1 MVTVTVKRRVVSHI
15 WTVFRKTG
23 SIVPGLQDIPI
34 KRKLTA
40 IIMIASTVALL
51 LVSAGFVTYELVV
64 SRRMMKSDLLTLGQF
79 IGDQSTAVLTYGDAK
94 SANEE
99 LQALVDRKHIT
110 AAVLYDN
117 TGHIL
122 ASYRSAQAARET
134 LPLRPGP
141 DALPEFKPDRLFLYH
156 DIWLDGQFL
165 GTLYLESDLQELHDQ
180 FLYLGGI
187 VILFMGTSWLVTL
200 FLSSLLQRVI
210 TRPIFHLA
218 ETARAVTA
226 EKNYSLR
233 VAQAGRDELGQLV
246 DGFNE
251 MLGQIQ
257 DRDSK
262 LQLAHD
268 ELEARV
274 EERTRKLRDEI
285 SDRVRAEA
293 ALQQQFV
300 RISLLNQITQAISDR
315 QDTDS
320 ILHVVLRQ
328 LEEHLGID
336 LGIVALFDAGPRT
349 LNVAAMCVKNSLLAR
364 KFDLRE
370 GSVLPLAETDF
381 ELCEKGQT
389 VYISDTIKWKTP
401 FIEKLAALGWRSAT
415 AVPLEVEDKL
425 FGILIT
431 ARLQPGA
438 FSSGDAEFLR
448 MLSEHVALAAHQA
461 RLHSDLEKAYNELRQ
476 TQATVLQQERL
487 KALGQ
492 MASGIA
498 HDVNNALSP
507 VIGFADL
514 ILRGKYGLNDDVKK
528 YLGHIRTAGEDIAHI
543 VARLREFYRTRE
555 VNESLQHLN
564 LNTLVEQVVD
574 MTRPRWRDIPQS
586 NGITIEVQTVLASDV
601 PRLAGIES
609 EIREAITNLVLN
621 AVDAMPGGGRISV
634 RTHVIRHD
642 GGENGCKYPVR
653 VALEISDTGTGM
665 SEETRKRCLEPFFST
680 KGKRGTGLGLAMVYG
695 VMGRHDGNIEI
706 DSELGKGTTFRLI
719 FPVRTAAD
727 TVRPEHDPGG
737 RVEPMQILC
746 IDDESL
752 LRELLKE
759 ILEREGH
766 QVVLTDNGQSGLDEF
781 RIACE
786 RQRPFDLV
794 ITDLGMPYL
803 DGRQVAKTIK
813 LESPGTPVVMLTGWG
828 AFIKEDG
835 SGPEEVDGILSKP
848 PRSRELREI
857 LRRFSPARNGNGK
870 GQH

>member
-1 MVTVTVKRRVVSHI
+1 M
-15 WTVFRKTG
+15 
-23 SIVPGLQDIPI
+23 LQDIPI

-51 LVSAGFVTYELVV
+51 LVSVGFVAYELLTF
-64 SRRMMKSDLLTLGQF
+64 RQTMKNDLFTLGQF
-79 IGDQSTAVLTYGDAK
+79 VGDRSTAALSFPGEQRDAQ
-94 SANEE
+94 EE
-99 LQALVDRKHIT
+99 LDALAYRKHIT
-110 AAVLYDN
+110 AAALYDAD
-117 TGHIL
+117 GELL
-122 ASYRSAQAARET
+122 ASYHSPEAANEP
-134 LPLRPGP
+134 LPPRPEP
-141 DALPEFKPDRLFLYH
+141 DGKPQFKSDRLVLFHAVYLNGY
-156 DIWLDGQFL
+156 FL
-165 GTLYLESDLQELHDQ
+165 GTVYLESDLEQLHDQ
-180 FLYLGGI
+180 LLYLAGI
-187 VILFMGTSWLVTL
+187 VALFMVASWLVTL
-200 FLSSLLQRVI
+200 FLSSRLQRVI
-210 TRPIFHLA
+210 TRPIFDLA

-226 EKNYSLR
+226 EKNYSVR
-233 VAQAGRDELGQLV
+233 VARHGRDELGQLV

-262 LQLAHD
+262 LQDAND
-268 ELEARV
+268 ELEVRV
-274 EERTRKLRDEI
+274 EERTQKLRDEI
-285 SDRVRAEA
+285 TERQRAEA
-293 ALQQQFV
+293 QLQQQFV

-315 QDTDS
+315 QDTES

-336 LGIVALFDAGPRT
+336 LGMVALFDAGAKH
-349 LNVAAMCVKNSLLAR
+349 LNIAAQCVKNSLLAQ

-370 GSVLPLAETDF
+370 GSVVALAETDF
-381 ELCEKGQT
+381 QLCERGQT
-389 VYISDTIKWKTP
+389 VYVSDTLKWKSA
-401 FIEKLAALGWRSAT
+401 FVERLAVTGWRSVT
-415 AVPLEVEDKL
+415 AVPLMVEEKL
-425 FGILIT
+425 FGVLIT
-431 ARLQPGA
+431 ARLKPEG

-461 RLHSDLEKAYNELRQ
+461 RLHTDLEKAYNELRR

-514 ILRGKYGLNDDVKK
+514 ILKGNYGLNADVKK

-555 VNESLQHLN
+555 VNEALQQLN

-586 NGITIEVQTVLASDV
+586 NGITIEVQTALAADV

-621 AVDAMPGGGRISV
+621 AVDAMPNGGKIMIG
-634 RTHVIRHD
+634 TQVIRHE
-642 GGENGCKYPVR
+642 GGENGSKHPVR
-653 VALEISDTGTGM
+653 VAVDIADTGTGM

-680 KGKRGTGLGLAMVYG
+680 KGKRGTGLGLAMAYG
-695 VMGRHDGNIEI
+695 VMQRHEGNIDI
-706 DSELGKGTTFRLI
+706 QSELGKGTTFRLI
-719 FPVRTAAD
+719 FPVRAHSCETETEKD
-727 TVRPEHDPGG
+727 TNAKVP
-737 RVEPMQILC
+737 PMQILC

-759 ILEREGH
+759 MLERDGH
-766 QVVLTDNGQSGLDEF
+766 EVVLTDNGQSGLDEF
-781 RIACE
+781 RVASE
-786 RQRPFDLV
+786 RHRPFDLV

-813 LESPGTPVVMLTGWG
+813 LESPRTPVVMLTGWG
-828 AFIKEDG
+828 AFMKEDG
-835 SGPEEVDGILSKP
+835 SGPADVDGILSKP
-848 PRSRELREI
+848 PRSRELREM
-857 LRRFSPARNGNGK
+857 LRRFSPARNGNGERVAMNA
-870 GQH
+870 

>member
-1 MVTVTVKRRVVSHI
+1 M
-15 WTVFRKTG
+15 G
-23 SIVPGLQDIPI
+23 ALQDIPI

-51 LVSAGFVTYELVV
+51 LVSAGFIAFE
-64 SRRMMKSDLLTLGQF
+64 LLTFRHTMKNDLSTLAQF
-79 IGDQSTAVLTYGDAK
+79 IGDRSDA
-94 SANEE
+94 ALAFRNENDAAEE
-99 LQALVDRKHIT
+99 LHALNYKNHIT
-110 AAVLYDN
+110 AAVLYDD
-117 TGHIL
+117 TGTIL
-122 ASYRSAQAARET
+122 ASYRSSLAANEP
-134 LPLRPGP
+134 LPGHPLSDGP
-141 DALPEFKPDRLFLYH
+141 AHFSSDRLMLFH
-156 DIWLDGQFL
+156 SVHMNGDFV
-165 GTLYLESDLQELHDQ
+165 GTVYLESDLEELHQ
-180 FLYLGGI
+180 RFMAYTGI
-187 VILFMGTSWLVTL
+187 ILLFTLASWLVTL
-200 FLSSLLQRVI
+200 FLSSGLQRII

-233 VAQAGRDELGQLV
+233 VAEHGRDELGQLIA
-246 DGFNE
+246 GFNE

-257 DRDSK
+257 DRDSR
-262 LQLAHD
+262 LQQAHD

-274 EERTRKLRDEI
+274 EERTRNLREEI
-285 SDRVRAEA
+285 SERMRAEQ
-293 ALQQQFV
+293 ALQHQFV

-315 QDTDS
+315 QDTES
-320 ILHVVLRQ
+320 ILHVALRE
-328 LEEHLGID
+328 LEQHLEID
-336 LGIVALFDAGPRT
+336 LGIVALLDRGGFA
-349 LNVAAMCVKNSLLAR
+349 LNVTAINVKNTLLAH
-364 KFDLRE
+364 KLDLQK
-370 GSVLPLAETDF
+370 GSVLPLADTDF

-389 VYISDTIKWKTP
+389 VYLADTFKGKAP
-401 FIEKLAALGWRSAT
+401 FVEKLATTGWRSAL
-415 AVPLEVEDKL
+415 AVPLMVEEKL
-425 FGILIT
+425 FGILIA
-431 ARLQPGA
+431 ARLKPDD

-448 MLSEHVALAAHQA
+448 LLSDHVALAAHQA
-461 RLHSDLEKAYNELRQ
+461 NLHSDLEKAYNELRR

-514 ILRGKYGLNDDVKK
+514 ILKGKYGLKDDVKK

-555 VNESLQHLN
+555 VDEALQPLN
-564 LNTLVEQVVD
+564 LNTLVDQVVD

-586 NGITIEVQTVLASDV
+586 NGITIEVRTVLAKDI

-609 EIREAITNLVLN
+609 EVREAITNLVLN
-621 AVDAMPGGGRISV
+621 AVDAMPKGGKITIRSA
-634 RTHVIRHD
+634 VIRHD
-642 GGENGCKYPVR
+642 GGRNGSKHPVK
-653 VALEISDTGTGM
+653 VSIEVSDTGMGM
-665 SEETRKRCLEPFFST
+665 DEETRKRCLEPFFST

-695 VMGRHDGNIEI
+695 VMERHEGSIEI
-706 DSELGKGTTFRLI
+706 QSELGKGTTFRLV
-719 FPVRTAAD
+719 FPVRSNT
-727 TVRPEHDPGG
+727 TV
-737 RVEPMQILC
+737 VEVERDSSAGIKPMQILC

-759 ILEREGH
+759 MLERDGH
-766 QVVLTDNGQSGLDEF
+766 DVVLSDNGQSGLDEF

-786 RQRPFDLV
+786 RHRPFDLV

-813 LESPGTPVVMLTGWG
+813 LQSPLTPVVMLTGWG

-848 PRSRELREI
+848 PRSRELREMI
-857 LRRFSPARNGNGK
+857 KRFSPAKGGK
-870 GQH
+870 S